1 MSEPA
6 VASLGGNAVAYRGGF
21 PNGFGS
27 WHPGA
32 ESVHLSI
39 QLPELTTVSG
49 SLLCNL
55 FAGKSLFLVGLN
67 RFQFEAVN

>member
-1 MSEPA
+1 MTMAGTE
-6 VASLGGNAVAYRGGF
+6 GNAVAYRGGF
-21 PNGFGS
+21 LTGFGS
-27 WHPGA
+27 WHPRA

-55 FAGKSLFLVGLN
+55 FTGKSLFLVGLN